1 MSCNFNIWSAK
12 HTQKITVY
20 SLKRNL
26 LRLVMGDVKHATN
39 ATSASATGKQQ
50 QNFPGRPGSLCC
62 SLCATT
68 FLEHILIARSGHATQ
83 CFAHEVEEV
92 TFLR

>member
-20 SLKRNL
+20 SLKRNS

-39 ATSASATGKQQ
+39 AMSASATGKQQ
-50 QNFPGRPGSLCC
+50 QDFPGRPGSLCC
-62 SLCATT
+62 SYAPPHSWSA
-68 FLEHILIARSGHATQ
+68 FW
-83 CFAHEVEEV
+83 
-92 TFLR
+92 LRALGMRRNALHTK